1 MATAELL
8 DIAPGAAR
16 PDVLDRATRL
26 RIMLYFG
33 GVLVLMG
40 FPENVINIP
49 IGFFMK
55 NRLHLAA
62 HQLALFWLIAA
73 IPTYFAVVFGFTRD
87 LWSPFGRGDRG
98 FLMLF
103 GALGAALCAGFAL
116 APPVYATFLAAA
128 LTLSACFLFI
138 RSALRGLIGTIGQQ
152 HSMSG
157 QMAAAVSAF
166 ETLPTVVGLVAGGV
180 LSGLVEG
187 DRADLG
193 ACTLF
198 LVGGAILAL
207 VALYGLLRPRA
218 VFDNARRERDA
229 ASHLVDD
236 LKRLVRHAP
245 IYPALLIWL
254 LWQFVPGLGTPLQY
268 FLQDTLKFSDA
279 QYTVWFALYFAGGVP
294 GFVLYG
300 YLCRRFALRT
310 LLIVGAVLALP
321 MMLPLLLIHEKTGA
335 LWLAA
340 PIGAFGGVGGAA
352 FFDLIIRSCPKGLQG
367 SMLMAAVGA
376 LAIDGQLGNLLG
388 TSLYDHFHD
397 FTVCV
402 IAMTA
407 TNALILPAILLV
419 PRDLIASPD
428 GVSPAAVT

>member
-1 MATAELL
+1 MAVEAMEF
-8 DIAPGAAR
+8 APRAAT
-16 PDVLDRATRL
+16 PEVLGSATRL

-49 IGFFMK
+49 VGFFMK
-55 NRLHLAA
+55 NKLHLAA
-62 HQLALFWLIAA
+62 HQLALFWLMAA
-73 IPTYFAVVFGFTRD
+73 VPTYFAVAFGFTRD

-103 GALGAALCAGFAL
+103 GALGAALCVGFAF
-116 APPVYATFLAAA
+116 APPVYASFLAAELA
-128 LTLSACFLFI
+128 LSACFLFI
-138 RSALRGLIGTIGQQ
+138 RSALRGLMGAIGQQ
-152 HSMSG
+152 HAMSG
-157 QMAAAVSAF
+157 QVAAAVSAF
-166 ETLPTVVGLVAGGV
+166 ETIPAVVGLMAGGV

-187 DRADLG
+187 DKAALG
-193 ACTLF
+193 ARTLF

-207 VALYGLLRPRA
+207 VALYGMLRPRA
-218 VFDNARRERDA
+218 VFDNVRRERDTA
-229 ASHLVDD
+229 AHLLDD

-254 LWQFVPGLGTPLQY
+254 LWQFVPGIGTPLQY

-279 QYTVWFALYFAGGVP
+279 EYTVWFALYFIGGVP
-294 GFVLYG
+294 GFLAYG
-300 YLCRRFALRT
+300 WLCQRFTLRT
-310 LLIVGAVLALP
+310 LLIGGTLLALP
-321 MMLPLLLIHEKTGA
+321 MMLPLLLIHDKTGA
-335 LWLAA
+335 MLLAG
-340 PIGAFGGVGGAA
+340 PIGAFGGVAGAA
-352 FFDLIIRSCPKGLQG
+352 YFDLIIRSCPKGLQG

-376 LAIDGQLGNLLG
+376 LAVDGQLGNLLG

-402 IAMTA
+402 IAMTV

-419 PRDLIASPD
+419 PRNLIASSD
-428 GVSPAAVT
+428 GAVAAPAVA